1 MLADPS
7 IDAVYVPL
15 PSGVRNSYLREAIES
30 GKHVYTEKPMG
41 GTVEEIAE
49 LTALALAHNV
59 QWVRR

>member
-1 MLADPS
+1 
-7 IDAVYVPL
+7 
-15 PSGVRNSYLREAIES
+15 VRNSYLREAIES

-59 QWVRR
+59 QWVRRRERLPE